1 MRNIRA
7 TLCYDGTNFSGWQV
21 QKEGRTVQGEVEDAL
36 EKIHKHAVHVIAA
49 GRTDSGVHATG
60 QVINFASDID
70 SIEGPRFR
78 DAVNSILPPDVRII
92 RSRVVG
98 DDFHARYDARVR
110 IYRYFIYVSPVVLPH
125 YHRYAMWKR
134 KRPDYSQINKMA
146 SFLIGEHDFT
156 SFAASTDTNR
166 SKKRIVFSS
175 CFYPQGDFLV
185 YKIAADSFLY
195 RMVRNIVGTI
205 VECEE
210 NGMPAEIIKDIL
222 CAKQRD
228 RAGHTIAAR
237 GLFLD
242 RVLYDG
248 EDERY

>member
-1 MRNIRA
+1 MRNIQA
-7 TLCYDGTNFSGWQV
+7 TLCYDGTNFLGWQI
-21 QKEGRTVQGEVEDAL
+21 QKEGRTVQGVVEDAC
-36 EKIHKHAVHVIAA
+36 ERIHKHPVHVIAA

-60 QVINFASDID
+60 QVINFNSDID

-78 DAVNSILPPDVRII
+78 DAVNSVLPPDVKII
-92 RSRVVG
+92 RSRVVE
-98 DDFHARYDARVR
+98 DNFHARYSARAR
-110 IYRYFIYVSPVVLPH
+110 IYRYFLYFSPVVLPH
-125 YHRYAMWKR
+125 YHRYAVRKR
-134 KRPDYSQINKMA
+134 KRPNLNQINKMA

-156 SFAASTDTNR
+156 SFAAAADSNK

-205 VECEE
+205 LECEE
-210 NGMPAEIIKDIL
+210 NAMPVEIIQEIL
-222 CAKQRD
+222 HAKQRG
-228 RAGHTIAAR
+228 RAGQTIAAR

-242 RVLYDG
+242 KVLYDG
-248 EDERY
+248 KNENY